1 MEARPEFRDR
11 DPDEVAVLDAL
22 VDRSEDGMT
31 VLELRAAVD
40 GDVDI
45 DRIET
50 ALESLQTASL
60 IRVEQTDERVRL
72 YPADRVVPDPEDA
85 ADDDPSLLEAV
96 RDRIGL

>member
-1 MEARPEFRDR
+1 MEARREFRDR
-11 DPDEVAVLDAL
+11 DADEVAVLDAL
-22 VDRSEDGMT
+22 VDRAEEGMT

-50 ALESLQTASL
+50 ALESLQSADL
-60 IRVEQTDERVRL
+60 IRAERTDDRVRIH
-72 YPADRVVPDPEDA
+72 PADRVVPDPGDA
-85 ADDDPSLLEAV
+85 ADDDPSLFEAV